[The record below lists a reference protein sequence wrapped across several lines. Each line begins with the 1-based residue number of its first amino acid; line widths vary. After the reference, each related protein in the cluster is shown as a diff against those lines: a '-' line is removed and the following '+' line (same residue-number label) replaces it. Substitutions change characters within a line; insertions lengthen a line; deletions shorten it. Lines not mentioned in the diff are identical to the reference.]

1 MKLEQAAKQLE
12 ALGNL
17 TRLAIYRGLIQVGRE
32 GSSVGEIRKKLEI
45 PASTLS
51 HHIAKLVQEGLI
63 SQERESRILYCKADF
78 QNMDAL
84 MTFLVQ
90 NCCAEDSCIN
100 VNH

>member
-1 MKLEQAAKQLE
+1 MLYANRA
-12 ALGNL
+12 
-17 TRLAIYRGLIQVGRE
+17 
-32 GSSVGEIRKKLEI
+32 SVGVARFEYRRLKLVVLQ
-45 PASTLS
+45 PTGQQLLS
-51 HHIAKLVQEGLI
+51 LDYDGAKLVQEGLI